1 MIKNS
6 NINIWKRFTH
16 SKIMM
21 PLIALAVLLLYNL
34 IFTKNFFAMEIKDG
48 HLYGNLIDIIKGATP
63 IMLISIGLTLVIAT
77 KGIDISVGSVVAI
90 SASTVAVMIGG
101 NLIMKDGV
109 QVFVTNYPIPI
120 AILAALLVATL
131 AGMWNGMLVSRVGM
145 QPIIA
150 TLILF
155 VAGRGVAQLITNG
168 QIITIYYKPFY
179 YIANGYLFGLPF
191 ALFIVLFVLGI
202 TKIVTRKTAIGL
214 YIESVGANPTAS
226 RFSGINSKNII
237 FWCYA
242 FCGFCAGIAGLI
254 VCSSI
259 RAADGNNAGNLF
271 ELDAILAVVLG
282 GTALSGG
289 RFYLVGSIIGAL
301 IIQTLTTSIY
311 AIDVPPEIALVV
323 KAIVVFII
331 SIIQSEKF
339 RKQIFK
345 ILRMKEI
352 ST

>member
-1 MIKNS
+1 MINNNKIS
-6 NINIWKRFTH
+6 LWKRFTH
-16 SKIMM
+16 SKIIT
-21 PLIALAVLLLYNL
+21 PLLALVVLLLYNL
-34 IFTKNFFAMEIKDG
+34 FFTKNFFAMEIKEG

-63 IMLISIGLTLVIAT
+63 IMLIAIGLTLVIAT

-90 SASTVAVMIGG
+90 SASTVAVLIGG
-101 NLIMKDGV
+101 NLVMKDGV
-109 QVFVTNYPIPI
+109 QVFVANYPIAF
-120 AILAALLVATL
+120 AILVALFVSTI
-131 AGMWNGMLVSRVGM
+131 AGMWNGMLVSFVGM

-168 QIITIYYKPFY
+168 QIITIYYKPFH

-191 ALFIVLFVLGI
+191 ALYIVIFMLAI
-202 TKIVTRKTAIGL
+202 TIIVTRKTAIGMF
-214 YIESVGANPTAS
+214 IESVGANPTAS
-226 RFSGINSKNII
+226 RFSGIKAKNII
-237 FWCYA
+237 FWVYA
-242 FCGFCAGIAGLI
+242 FCGFCSGIAGLI

-282 GTALSGG
+282 GTSLSGG
-289 RFYLVGSIIGAL
+289 RYYLFGSIIGAL
-301 IIQTLTTSIY
+301 IIQTLSTSIW
-311 AIDVPPEIALVV
+311 AIGVPPEIAQVV
-323 KAIVVFII
+323 KAAVVFII

-352 ST
+352 SA

>member
-1 MIKNS
+1 
-6 NINIWKRFTH
+6 
-16 SKIMM
+16 
-21 PLIALAVLLLYNL
+21 
-34 IFTKNFFAMEIKDG
+34 MEIEGG
-48 HLYGNLIDIIKGATP
+48 HLYGNLIDIIKRATP

-90 SASTVAVMIGG
+90 SASTVAVLIGG
-101 NLIMKDGV
+101 NLVMQNGV
-109 QVFVTNYPIPI
+109 QVFVTNYPIVI
-120 AILAALLVATL
+120 AVLITLMVATL
-131 AGMWNGMLVSRVGM
+131 AGMWNGMLVSFVGM

-155 VAGRGVAQLITNG
+155 VAGRGIAQLITNG

-179 YIANGYLFGLPF
+179 YIANGYLLGLPF
-191 ALFIVLFVLGI
+191 TLFIVLILLAI
-202 TKIVTRKTAIGL
+202 TIILTRKTAIGL
-214 YIESVGANPTAS
+214 YIESVGANPTAT

-242 FCGFCAGIAGLI
+242 FCGLCAGIAGLI
-254 VCSSI
+254 VCSDI
-259 RAADGNNAGNLF
+259 KAADGNNAGNLF

-289 RFYLVGSIIGAL
+289 RFYLIGSIVGAL

-311 AIDVPPEIALVV
+311 AIGVPPEIAQVV
-323 KAIVVFII
+323 KAIVVFTI
-331 SIIQSEKF
+331 SIIQSDKF

-345 ILRMKEI
+345 IFRIKEI